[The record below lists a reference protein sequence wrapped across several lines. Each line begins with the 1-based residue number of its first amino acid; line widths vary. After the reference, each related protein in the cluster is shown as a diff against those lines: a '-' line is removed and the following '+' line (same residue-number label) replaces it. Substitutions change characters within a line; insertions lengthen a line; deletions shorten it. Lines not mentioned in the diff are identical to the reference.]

1 MVWLLV
7 LIEYECHVSQCPC
20 SESLLRFQIA
30 YPELFTYLEDAT
42 NDHVDIHTKGTMNAA
57 ALIREDLNITCN
69 TIQRDNYG
77 WETNGTFNG
86 MMGLFQQ
93 KQVQMLAHGTIM
105 RAERLKYVEFTG
117 NLFKTHTPL
126 VYRQPPLSSISNIFI
141 LPLSIHV
148 WQCCFVILLVVLL
161 IMMCQLFHPMVRN
174 SISAFDITTFLWG
187 AVCQQGTH
195 LNIPT
200 TSGRFVV
207 ITTFL
212 ATLAL
217 FTSYSASIV
226 ALLQSPSNFIKSID
240 DLIAS
245 PLKVG
250 AHDSGYT
257 RYYIMH
263 NNDSVARRIYE
274 RKLRPFGETA
284 WIYDSFVGIERVRT
298 EWFAYQV
305 DSASAYKAIRRTFTE
320 SEKCSLAELQ
330 LIILPMTTITVERNS
345 GYKELIKQR

>member
-1 MVWLLV
+1 
-7 LIEYECHVSQCPC
+7 
-20 SESLLRFQIA
+20 
-30 YPELFTYLEDAT
+30 
-42 NDHVDIHTKGTMNAA
+42 MNAA
-57 ALIREDLNITCN
+57 AVVREDLNITCN

-77 WETNGTFNG
+77 WETNGTFSG

-93 KQVQMLAHGTIM
+93 KKVQMLAHGTIM
-105 RAERLKYVEFTG
+105 RIDRMKHVEFTG
-117 NLFKTHTPL
+117 NLFKTRTPL
-126 VYRQPPLSSISNIFI
+126 VYRQPPLSSISNIFV
-141 LPLSIHV
+141 LPLSIRV
-148 WQCCFVILLVVLL
+148 WQCCFIILLVVLL
-161 IMMCQLFHPMVRN
+161 IMMCQLLHPVLR
-174 SISAFDITTFLWG
+174 SQLSFFDVTTFLWG

-226 ALLQSPSNFIKSID
+226 ALLQSPSNFIKTID

-250 AHDSGYT
+250 AHDSAYT
-257 RYYIMH
+257 RFYLMH
-263 NNDSVARRIYE
+263 NNDSVASRIFE
-274 RKLRPFGETA
+274 TKLRPFGEKA
-284 WIYDSFVGIERVRT
+284 WIYDAFAGIERVRT
-298 EWFAYQV
+298 DLFAYQV
-305 DSASAYKAIRRTFTE
+305 DSASAYKAISRTFTE
-320 SEKCSLAELQ
+320 SEKCSLSELQ
-330 LIILPMTTITVERNS
+330 LIVLPMTTITVERNS

>member
-1 MVWLLV
+1 M
-7 LIEYECHVSQCPC
+7 
-20 SESLLRFQIA
+20 R
-30 YPELFTYLEDAT
+30 
-42 NDHVDIHTKGTMNAA
+42 AA
-57 ALIREDLNITCN
+57 ALMRESLNITCN

-77 WETNGTFNG
+77 WETNGSFNG

-93 KQVQMLAHGTIM
+93 KKVQMLAHGTIM
-105 RAERLKYVEFTG
+105 RIDRLKYVEFTG
-117 NLFKTHTPL
+117 NLFKTRTPL
-126 VYRQPPLSSISNIFI
+126 VYRQPPLSAISNIFV
-141 LPLSIHV
+141 LPLSIRV
-148 WQCCFVILLVVLL
+148 WQCCAVILFVILL
-161 IMMCQLFHPMVRN
+161 IMGCQLLHPLLRN
-174 SISAFDITTFLWG
+174 RISVTDITTFLWG

-226 ALLQSPSNFIKSID
+226 ALLQSPSNFIRSID
-240 DLIAS
+240 DLISS

-257 RYYIMH
+257 RFYIMH
-263 NNDSVARRIYE
+263 NNDSVARKFYE
-274 RKLRPFGETA
+274 RKLQQSGEKA
-284 WIYDSFVGIERVRT
+284 WIYDAFAGIERVRT
-298 EWFAYQV
+298 ELFAYQV
-305 DSASAYKAIRRTFTE
+305 DSASAYKAISRTFTE
-320 SEKCSLAELQ
+320 SEKCSLSELQ
-330 LIILPMTTITVERNS
+330 LIILPMTTVTVERNS